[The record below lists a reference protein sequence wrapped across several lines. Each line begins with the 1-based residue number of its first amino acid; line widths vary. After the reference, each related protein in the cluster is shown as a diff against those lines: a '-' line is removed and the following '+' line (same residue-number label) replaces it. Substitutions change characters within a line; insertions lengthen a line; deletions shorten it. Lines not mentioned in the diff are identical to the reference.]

1 VGLKK
6 TNHKEHRE
14 NTERTK
20 KTKIFFFCLFG
31 PFCLFSMISLGEF
44 RMRIFVTG
52 ATGLVGRRIVRRL
65 HERGD
70 RAVILTRRAGHAR
83 ELFGNNADLVEGDP
97 MRPGAWMDAVAD
109 CDAVIHLAGENVFAR
124 RWNADFKKLL
134 HESRILSTQH
144 IVEALRRRPL
154 RADGQAKALVNAS
167 AIGYY
172 GPHGDEELTE
182 DSAPGSDFLAQLCI
196 EWEQAARAAESAG
209 VRVAWVRVG
218 VVLDKEG
225 GALAKML
232 TPFRLGVG
240 GPIAA
245 GRQWMSWI
253 HYADLVSLFLLPIDN
268 AQARGALNG
277 TAPNPV
283 TNREFSKTLG
293 RVLHRPS
300 LVPTPALALRVF
312 LGEAAAV
319 VATGQRVLPKR
330 ALELGHSFQYPTL
343 DAALAHILA

>member
-1 VGLKK
+1 
-6 TNHKEHRE
+6 
-14 NTERTK
+14 
-20 KTKIFFFCLFG
+20 
-31 PFCLFSMISLGEF
+31 
-44 RMRIFVTG
+44 MRVFVTG

-65 HERGD
+65 HTRGD
-70 RAVILTRRAGHAR
+70 QIVILTRRASHAGQ
-83 ELFGNNADLVEGDP
+83 LFGNHVAVVEGDP
-97 MRPGAWMDAVAD
+97 MRPGDWMKALDD

-124 RWNADFKKLL
+124 RWNTDFKKQLRD
-134 HESRILSTQH
+134 SRILSTQH
-144 IVEALRRRPL
+144 VVEALRRRPL
-154 RADGQAKALVNAS
+154 RADGQAKVLVNAS

-172 GPHGDEELTE
+172 GPRDEEELTE

-225 GALAKML
+225 GALAKLL
-232 TPFRLGVG
+232 TPFRLFAG
-240 GPIAA
+240 GPVAS

-253 HYADLVSLFLLPIDN
+253 HYADLVSLFLLAIDN

-283 TNREFSKTLG
+283 PNREFSKALG
-293 RVLHRPS
+293 RALHRPS
-300 LVPTPALALRVF
+300 FVWTPALALRVA
-312 LGEAAAV
+312 LGEVATL

-330 ALELGHSFQYPTL
+330 ALELGYSFQYPRL
-343 DAALAHILA
+343 NGALAQILA